1 MYWCNLTA
9 EQQASFAALLEHHLP
24 YMTSHELGLTILG
37 LGHMHAAGEESAKDL
52 VKAVEMEVDSG
63 VKQLQLYDVARVLAG

>member
-1 MYWCNLTA
+1 
-9 EQQASFAALLEHHLP
+9 
-24 YMTSHELGLTILG
+24 MTSHELGLTILG